1 MSHVGS
7 HGHWR
12 LQFQATVTSHGASR
26 DALKIA
32 KGLWKWSRSPN
43 DHSTPMDSRK
53 QKPKQKAVR
62 AQITHAR
69 THACIISWIRSAEKP
84 NWFCADSTRGTPHF
98 FFVRVTQQ
106 GHLSGSPR
114 GGSSL
119 RWPCRATHPTPSIV
133 IAVKVFAEGSAFI
146 VKKRPFGE
154 FFAFEGH
161 HKPDPGA

>member
-7 HGHWR
+7 HRHWR

-26 DALKIA
+26 DSQKIA
-32 KGLWKWSRSPN
+32 KGLWKWSRSRN

-53 QKPKQKAVR
+53 QRLKQKAMR
-62 AQITHAR
+62 AQITHTRTRMHAQFPGFGRLKSRIGSAPIRREAR
-69 THACIISWIRSAEKP
+69 HI
-84 NWFCADSTRGTPHF
+84 

-133 IAVKVFAEGSAFI
+133 IAVKVS
-146 VKKRPFGE
+146 
-154 FFAFEGH
+154 
-161 HKPDPGA
+161 